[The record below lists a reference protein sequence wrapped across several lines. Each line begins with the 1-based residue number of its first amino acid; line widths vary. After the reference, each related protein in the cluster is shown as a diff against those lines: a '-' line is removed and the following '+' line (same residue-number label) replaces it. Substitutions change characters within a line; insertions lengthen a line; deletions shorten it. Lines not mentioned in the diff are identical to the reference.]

1 MDRKQGM
8 LDALEGKFNLC
19 PPNVEYEKELNEI
32 RSRRFEQIKKW
43 GNKQEVKRRKRTGK
57 LL

>member
-32 RSRRFEQIKKW
+32 RSRRFEQIRKWKKKPK
-43 GNKQEVKRRKRTGK
+43 NKTGR